1 VILVDSSVWID
12 HFRVPL
18 TSLDVLLRH
27 RRVLGHPAVRG
38 EMAMGS
44 LKDRFAI
51 LAALDHLPAAE
62 LASDHEVLR
71 AIEDNRWFS
80 RGIGFIDAHLLASSM
95 ATPDTR
101 LWTGDGRLA
110 AIGDEHKVLFVG

>member
-1 VILVDSSVWID
+1 MILVDSSVWID
-12 HFRVPL
+12 HFRVSL

-38 EMAMGS
+38 EVALGS
-44 LKDRFAI
+44 LKDRFAK
-51 LAALDHLPAAE
+51 LAALDHLPQAE
-62 LASDHEVLR
+62 QASDQEVFR

-80 RGIGFIDAHLLASSM
+80 RGIGFIDAQLLASAM

-101 LWTGDGRLA
+101 IWTGDSRLA
-110 AIGDEHKVLFVG
+110 ALADEHRLLFVR